1 MRRQC
6 MMSSSSQDLA
16 YAASLSTTHFCLQ
29 SKVTHA
35 DNMTGRVY
43 STSFGDN
50 NAKVQV
56 AHNEGSINHYD
67 APGKSEALLGA
78 LNLDSKS

>member
-1 MRRQC
+1 MHRQY

-16 YAASLSTTHFCLQ
+16 CATSLSTTHFCLQ
-29 SKVTHA
+29 SKVIHT
-35 DNMTGRVY
+35 DNMASRVY

-56 AHNEGSINHYD
+56 AHNEGPINHYD
-67 APGKSEALLGA
+67 APGKSEVLLGA
-78 LNLDSKS
+78 LNLDSRS